1 MKQSKQSQ
9 IEQMQ
14 LFEQNAQ
21 NFLMQKQQQ
30 QTKLLEIENAY
41 DELKKSK
48 DLVYKIVGPVMIQ
61 SKKEDLEKELD
72 EKKEMI
78 ELRIKSVEKQENLI
92 KQKIQDLQK
101 EVLKET
107 DHDKTQ

>member
-48 DLVYKIVGPVMIQ
+48 DQVYKIVGPVMIQ
-61 SKKEDLEKELD
+61 SNKVDLTKELD
-72 EKKEMI
+72 VKKEMI
-78 ELRIKSVEKQENLI
+78 ELRIKSIEKQENLI

>member
-101 EVLKET
+101 EVLKDT
-107 DHDKTQ
+107 DHDQTK